1 MNFMGMNNQ
10 MTDDLSSR
18 IKIIIEPYE
27 KKIKDLED
35 QIRQKDFEIT
45 VLKEKLYKLEKNS
58 FNNNSYG
65 NNQMQQFGMNQM
77 PQMGMNQMQPMGMNQ
92 MQPMGINQMP
102 QMGMNQMQPIE
113 MPQNMIDIDLQK
125 EDLGIINL
133 IFRFSGISN
142 DKISITQKCF
152 SDDEFGDVKKKVLKK
167 IKAPKNAEF
176 KFIFNAKKA
185 NDILT
190 IAESGMMN
198 NSNIFCSGTNL
209 NNSNKSFIPEENLTN
224 KRKINLIFKT
234 SQGLVT
240 SMTFDYDISIG
251 FAIKKYLIRVGKEDL
266 INSDKITFIYNA
278 NRLKENDTRLL
289 KDLTD
294 HSTITIIVSD
304 VTNLIGAK

>member
-65 NNQMQQFGMNQM
+65 NNQMQQFGM
-77 PQMGMNQMQPMGMNQ
+77 
-92 MQPMGINQMP
+92 NQMP

-198 NSNIFCSGTNL
+198 NSNIFCLGTNL

-234 SQGLVT
+234 SQGLFT
-240 SMTFDYDISIG
+240 SMIFDYDISIG

-266 INSDKITFIYNA
+266 IN
-278 NRLKENDTRLL
+278 
-289 KDLTD
+289 
-294 HSTITIIVSD
+294 
-304 VTNLIGAK
+304 